1 MTLTRHLLLG
11 LLVIGWLG
19 GCSSSFALRC
29 EDPARY
35 ADSGEMPPVRIPD
48 DLSPPDESQSLRI
61 PAPAEGEAEQL
72 ESRGECLESPPDFF
86 EAGAPG

>member
-1 MTLTRHLLLG
+1 MIFTRRLLIGTLATLC
-11 LLVIGWLG
+11 LG
-19 GCSSSFALRC
+19 GCGGGFAVRC

-35 ADSGEMPPVRIPD
+35 TNSEEIPPVRIPD
-48 DLSPPDESQSLRI
+48 DLSPPDQSQSLRI